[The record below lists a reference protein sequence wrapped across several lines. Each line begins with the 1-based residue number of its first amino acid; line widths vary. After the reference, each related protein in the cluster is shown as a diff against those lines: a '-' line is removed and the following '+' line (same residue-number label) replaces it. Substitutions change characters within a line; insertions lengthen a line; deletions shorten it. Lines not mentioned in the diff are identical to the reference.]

1 MSPAGTEPATRQR
14 RGGIR
19 HERNGVRAHHAIGEA
34 TTRDLFTAWQ
44 RHGDQPAREQLI
56 ERYTPLARGLARRY
70 MRSSEPLEDLMQIAS
85 LGLLRAV
92 DRYDADRG
100 RPFPVFAVPTILGEL
115 RRHFRDAGWAVHVPR
130 AAKERAREVRDAAE
144 LLLSAHGRSPTVN
157 QLAEY
162 LELDVEQVL
171 DAMAAMEAY
180 ETCSLDAP
188 RPSEDGTGRSYAET
202 IGDDDERFELV
213 ECDVTLRTALAE
225 ISPRDQAILRMRFVE
240 DLTQSQIAGRVGI
253 SQMQVSRLLR
263 QSLERLKRLT
273 QTAADA
279 P

>member
-1 MSPAGTEPATRQR
+1 MEVATKHSRNRVGNGGGAR
-14 RGGIR
+14 RAS
-19 HERNGVRAHHAIGEA
+19 EEAHA
-34 TTRDLFTAWQ
+34 RVLFDAWQ
-44 RHGDQPAREQLI
+44 QRGDQRARAQLI
-56 ERYTPLARGLARRY
+56 ERYMPLARSLARRY

-100 RPFPVFAVPTILGEL
+100 RPFAAFAVPTILGEL
-115 RRHFRDAGWAVHVPR
+115 RRHFRDTGWAVHVPR
-130 AAKERAREVRDAAE
+130 AAKERALEVRDAVE
-144 LLLSAHGRSPTVN
+144 KLIGAHGRSPTVS

-188 RPSEDGTGRSYAET
+188 RPSDDGAGRSYADT
-202 IGDDDERFELV
+202 IGGDDERYELV

-225 ISPRDQAILRMRFVE
+225 ISPRDQAILRMRFVD
-240 DLTQSQIAGRVGI
+240 DLTQSQIAARVGI

-263 QSLERLKRLT
+263 QSLEQLKLLT
-273 QTAADA
+273 QAAADA